1 MRPGSPADVM
11 PFAIMWRIRPA
22 FRFAPI
28 WFAIDALHKLQHAL
42 GLDPAATF
50 QEFLDSDLAAA
61 D

>member
-1 MRPGSPADVM
+1 M